1 MHNGRR
7 HGEIKMSLL
16 QACRWARET
25 AADLI
30 FSAHSFSGKKD
41 KPQIM
46 NWKPPPAGFVKAN
59 VDVAFNAEKQQGA
72 TGVVIRDEN
81 SQVIAA
87 KCKWY
92 NSVPDALTAEAFA
105 VRDGAALVNNLHWP
119 KVVLETDSLEL
130 QSLWRTRKD
139 NRASILPVLNEI
151 QELTGRCA
159 SFDLVHVKRK
169 TNMAAHNLAKFA
181 SVSCAACNWLYQT
194 PECILPC
201 IQHDCN
207 ADV

>member
-1 MHNGRR
+1 
-7 HGEIKMSLL
+7 
-16 QACRWARET
+16 
-25 AADLI
+25 
-30 FSAHSFSGKKD
+30 
-41 KPQIM
+41 M

-59 VDVAFNAEKQQGA
+59 VDAAFNAEKQQGA
-72 TGVVIRDEN
+72 TGVVIWDEN
-81 SQVIAA
+81 SQVVAA

-92 NSVPDALTAEAFA
+92 GSVPDALTVEAFA

-139 NRASILPVLNEI
+139 NRASILPILNEI

-159 SFDLVHVKRK
+159 SFDLVHVKREA
-169 TNMAAHNLAKFA
+169 NMAAHNLAKFA
-181 SVSCAACNWLYQT
+181 SVSCAECNWLYQT